1 VKLVFYAIRR
11 AVIAFCLL
19 VALTFVTYVIF
30 WQIPS
35 DPACYVLPCG
45 PTRHPPA
52 SEYKHVRHE
61 MGVDRPIIVQ
71 YADFLSRAVR
81 GDLGTAWTGMY
92 LDQQTN
98 KLQPGPSVGSTL
110 GDALRVTGSVVFG
123 GVVILLLVTIPV
135 GLLAA
140 SRPNSVFDRTVLAV
154 SLVAISTHPIVVG
167 TVLQTF
173 AGKDWQLVPI
183 QGYCPLIGSQTG
195 GPGFNFATNQ
205 ATPFCG
211 GPRDWASHLILPWIT
226 FALFFVAIYLR
237 MIRVTVMEAL
247 GSQYVRTARAKGAG
261 EWRVLRVHAFR
272 NALLPILTM
281 VGMDIGV
288 ALGISLYIEAV
299 YGLPGLGHVALA
311 ALNGS
316 VGFDLPF
323 IVGLVLVVG
332 IVVIGLNLVIDIAY
346 AALDPRIGAGGRER
360 RRAFGGL
367 A

>member
-1 VKLVFYAIRR
+1 
-11 AVIAFCLL
+11 
-19 VALTFVTYVIF
+19 
-30 WQIPS
+30 
-35 DPACYVLPCG
+35 
-45 PTRHPPA
+45 
-52 SEYKHVRHE
+52 
-61 MGVDRPIIVQ
+61 
-71 YADFLSRAVR
+71 
-81 GDLGTAWTGMY
+81 
-92 LDQQTN
+92 
-98 KLQPGPSVGSTL
+98 
-110 GDALRVTGSVVFG
+110 VTGSVVLG
-123 GVVILLLVTIPV
+123 GVVILLLITIPV

-173 AGKDWQLVPI
+173 AGKDWQLVPA

-195 GPGFNFATNQ
+195 GFSFATNQ
-205 ATPFCG
+205 ASPYCG

-299 YGLPGLGHVALA
+299 YGLPGLGHVALS
-311 ALNGS
+311 ALNGT

-346 AALDPRIGAGGRER
+346 AALDPRIGSSSRER

>member
-1 VKLVFYAIRR
+1 MKLAFYAIRR
-11 AVIAFCLL
+11 AVVAFGLL

-45 PTRHPPA
+45 PARNLPPA
-52 SEYKHVRHE
+52 SEFRRVRHF
-61 MGVDRPIIVQ
+61 MGTDRPIIVQ
-71 YADFLSRAVR
+71 YGDFLAHAVR

-92 LDQQTN
+92 EDQTG
-98 KLQPGPSVGSTL
+98 KIFRGPSVGSTL
-110 GDALRVTGSVVFG
+110 GDALRVTGSVVLG

-135 GLLAA
+135 GLFAA

-173 AGKDWQLVPI
+173 LGKDWQLVPS
-183 QGYCPLIGSQTG
+183 QGYCPLIGGQTPG
-195 GPGFNFATNQ
+195 GGFNFATNQ
-205 ATPFCG
+205 AAFSCG
-211 GPRDWASHLILPWIT
+211 GPKDWATHLILPWIT

-299 YGLPGLGHVALA
+299 YGLPGLGHVALT

-323 IVGLVLVVG
+323 IAGLVLIVG
-332 IVVIGLNLVIDIAY
+332 IVVIGLNLVIDIVY
-346 AALDPRIGAGGRER
+346 AVLDPRIGSSSRER

>member
-1 VKLVFYAIRR
+1 MKLVLYAIRR
-11 AVIAFCLL
+11 AVIAVLLL

-30 WQIPS
+30 WQIPT

-45 PTRHPPA
+45 PGRQVPQ
-52 SEYKHVRHE
+52 SDFKRVRHE
-61 MGVDRPIIVQ
+61 LGTDRPVIVQ
-71 YADFLSRAVR
+71 YGHFLENAVR
-81 GDLGTAWTGMY
+81 GDLGIAWTGISE
-92 LDQQTN
+92 DRQTH
-98 KLQPGPSVGSTL
+98 KLSGVPVGSTL
-110 GDALRVTGSVVFG
+110 VDALGVTASVVLG
-123 GVVILLLVTIPV
+123 GVVILLLISIPLGLFTASHPNTI
-135 GLLAA
+135 L
-140 SRPNSVFDRTVLAV
+140 DRTILAV

-167 TVLQTF
+167 TLLQTV
-173 AGKDWQLVPI
+173 AGKDWQVVPVN
-183 QGYCPLIGSQTG
+183 GYCPLFSTGSGG
-195 GPGFNFATNQ
+195 GPTFFS
-205 ATPFCG
+205 G
-211 GPRDWASHLILPWIT
+211 GGVVTCNGPGSWASHLILPWIT

-247 GSQYVRTARAKGAG
+247 GAQYVRTARAKGAS

-299 YGLPGLGHVALA
+299 YSLPGLGHVALT

-323 IVGLVLVVG
+323 ITGIVLIVGV
-332 IVVIGLNLVIDIAY
+332 VVIGLNLVIDIAY
-346 AALDPRIGAGGRER
+346 AALDPRIGRSRTQGR
-360 RRAFGGL
+360 ASGGL